1 MSQKDQQKMSAIRSS
16 QALNSQALNKVYS
29 AQKLSEP
36 LAIIPVEN
44 IEQSQEI
51 QVSSEITEIKA
62 SQEIKAI
69 GLSSAVSE
77 VTSVNTLFDQLIITQ
92 AQALNLISSQVRTGI
107 LTEAEAEDQ
116 LLLLVLT
123 ESMNMPPMI
132 AQSMLASFKESIK
145 EQEDLRQG
153 LRSLWLKD

>member
-29 AQKLSEP
+29 AQKLSES